1 MDYEKVAEKFG
12 WGYRFPDGR
21 FDWCDGD
28 FTDMLAY
35 VRREALEEAAKLC
48 DGLECPPF
56 ADNEWGEGAHACA
69 EAIRALISPEP
80 S

>member
-1 MDYEKVAEKFG
+1 MEPTMAG
-12 WGYRFPDGR
+12 PDR
-21 FDWCDGD
+21 WH
-28 FTDMLAY
+28 LQPEIEARI
-35 VRREALEEAAKLC
+35 RREALEEAAKVC
-48 DGLECPPF
+48 EGLECPPF

>member
-1 MDYEKVAEKFG
+1 
-12 WGYRFPDGR
+12 
-21 FDWCDGD
+21 
-28 FTDMLAY
+28 
-35 VRREALEEAAKLC
+35 
-48 DGLECPPF
+48 LECPPF